1 MHQGGRE
8 EMKRTA
14 ILVSGGPSGPAR
26 RRSGRSRDQRG
37 VVAVEFALVMP
48 LLLLLVFGTI
58 EFGFMLNRDM
68 IVGNASRDGARLA
81 SLNGTYTEVRDSI
94 TSELSQSGIPTS
106 GATTIDI
113 CILPAAATTCTNM
126 TASAYDAA
134 ATSGAV
140 TLVKVSYE
148 HPFMTP
154 FMSSFLGDS
163 VSLEQG
169 TQMRVE

>member
-1 MHQGGRE
+1 MN
-8 EMKRTA
+8 RTA
-14 ILVSGGPSGPAR
+14 IFVTGGADRPAR
-26 RRSGRSRDQRG
+26 RRAGKSGDERG

-81 SLNGTYTEVRDSI
+81 SLAGSYTEVRDMVE
-94 TSELSQSGIPTS
+94 SELSQSGIPTS

-113 CILPAAATTCTNM
+113 CVLPSPSATTCTNM

-134 ATSGAV
+134 AISGAV
-140 TLVKVSYE
+140 TMVKVSYD

>member
-1 MHQGGRE
+1 MTRFPVIRRSRG
-8 EMKRTA
+8 
-14 ILVSGGPSGPAR
+14 AR
-26 RRSGRSRDQRG
+26 RDRDQRG
-37 VVAVEFALVMP
+37 AVVVEFALIVP
-48 LLLLLVFGTI
+48 VLLLVLFGII

-68 IVGNASRDGARLA
+68 IIGNASRDGARLA
-81 SLNGTYTEVRDSI
+81 SLNGTYTEVRDTI
-94 TSELSQSGIPTS
+94 TGELAQSGIPTS
-106 GATTIDI
+106 GATSIDI
-113 CILPAAATTCTNM
+113 CILPAAATTCSNM

>member
-1 MHQGGRE
+1 
-8 EMKRTA
+8 
-14 ILVSGGPSGPAR
+14 
-26 RRSGRSRDQRG
+26 

-68 IVGNASRDGARLA
+68 IIGNASRDGARLA
-81 SLNGTYTEVRDSI
+81 SLNGSYAEVRDSI
-94 TSELSQSGIPTS
+94 TSELAQSRIPT
-106 GATTIDI
+106 GATSIDI
-113 CILPAAATTCTNM
+113 CILPAGAPTCSNM

-148 HPFMTP
+148 HPWMTP
-154 FMSSFLGDS
+154 FISSFLGDA

>member
-1 MHQGGRE
+1 MN
-8 EMKRTA
+8 RTA
-14 ILVSGGPSGPAR
+14 IYVSGGSSRPAR
-26 RRSGRSRDQRG
+26 RRARRGEGG

-68 IVGNASRDGARLA
+68 IVGNASRDAARLA
-81 SLNGTYTEVRDSI
+81 SLNGSYTEVRDTV
-94 TSELSQSGIPTS
+94 TSELTQSGIPTT
-106 GATTIDI
+106 AATTTIDI

-126 TASAYDAA
+126 TASAYNAA

-140 TLVKVSYE
+140 TLVKVRYDHS
-148 HPFMTP
+148 FMTP

-163 VSLEQG
+163 VSLEQA